1 VSTFRDLAHP
11 WVEGLTAYEP
21 GRPIEEVARE
31 LGFADVEE
39 IVKLASNENPLGP
52 SPRALR
58 AMRAAAPRMHIYP
71 DGDAFALREA
81 LARKWGVAPDQLLA
95 TNGSNEAIELLGH
108 VFLGPGRSIVMADHA
123 FVIYRLVAASLQAQ
137 VISAP
142 MRHLRHDVDALL
154 AAITPATRLVFI
166 DNPDNPTGTMVD
178 KASIDRLIERVPDH
192 VVVVLDEAYVELIPP
207 ERRPDAM
214 RYVREGRKVCVLRSF
229 SKSHGLA
236 GLRIGCAVAPAECI
250 RLLHRVRQPFNVNA
264 MAQAAARAAVEDD
277 AHVERF
283 RRLVRRELAFLE
295 RELRRLGVEAVPSVV
310 NFLLVKAGR
319 GRALFQALQRRK
331 VIVRPLD
338 GYGLPEYVRVTV
350 GTRAQNLRF
359 VAALQAVLAEGGAP

>member
-1 VSTFRDLAHP
+1 MSTFRDLAHP

-166 DNPDNPTGTMVD
+166 DNPDNIVKRHP
-178 KASIDRLIERVPDH
+178 
-192 VVVVLDEAYVELIPP
+192 AY
-207 ERRPDAM
+207 
-214 RYVREGRKVCVLRSF
+214 Y
-229 SKSHGLA
+229 
-236 GLRIGCAVAPAECI
+236 
-250 RLLHRVRQPFNVNA
+250 PFF
-264 MAQAAARAAVEDD
+264 EI
-277 AHVERF
+277 
-283 RRLVRRELAFLE
+283 LYYL
-295 RELRRLGVEAVPSVV
+295 
-310 NFLLVKAGR
+310 
-319 GRALFQALQRRK
+319 
-331 VIVRPLD
+331 
-338 GYGLPEYVRVTV
+338 
-350 GTRAQNLRF
+350 
-359 VAALQAVLAEGGAP
+359 VAALQRPDPYPVDRPAVIFGNNDIVSHVHQFPREVAGIRGF